1 MLQKLLAHPLVR
13 HADLDDPST
22 TGLQKQVLQSKPF
35 LKQLYQEW
43 YQLLAAEFS
52 SGQQVLEIGAGPG
65 FLQEHMH
72 NSIRSDV
79 LPVPDSDLVLDARH
93 LPLKDNSLDGI
104 VMTDVLHHVQ
114 DCSAFFTEATR
125 VVLPGGKLAM
135 IEPWN
140 NTWARFIYSHLHHE
154 PFLPEADDW
163 KLADGGPLST
173 ANGALPWIILVRDRK
188 RFAEQHPE
196 WHLQTLTPLMPF
208 AYILSG
214 GLSLRSL
221 LPGST
226 YPFVRWLE
234 KQIGGKQWGMFV
246 KICLT
251 RRFIT

>member
-13 HADLDDPST
+13 HTNLDDPST

-79 LPVPDSDLVLDARH
+79 LPVPDSDLVLDARNI
-93 LPLKDNSLDGI
+93 PLKDNSLDGI

-125 VVLPGGKLAM
+125 VVRPGGKLAM

-140 NTWARFIYSHLHHE
+140 NPWARFIYSHLHHE
-154 PFLPEADDW
+154 TFLPEADDW

-188 RFAEQHPE
+188 RFA
-196 WHLQTLTPLMPF
+196 
-208 AYILSG
+208 
-214 GLSLRSL
+214 
-221 LPGST
+221 
-226 YPFVRWLE
+226 
-234 KQIGGKQWGMFV
+234 
-246 KICLT
+246 
-251 RRFIT
+251 